1 MLNYSRMDETEAD
14 QIACNTSPRRAI
26 VRQGLQGAFEKIRR
40 KQWASGIDIP
50 EYLSTHPDVGGR
62 INEIHARI
70 QGLPAAVRNRKD
82 DDTRF
87 NRVKTLIWARYG
99 DPDAAAPVLRQTA

>member
-14 QIACNTSPRRAI
+14 QIGLQYLTSAGYRP
-26 VRQGLQGAFEKIRR
+26 QGLQGAFEKIRR

-99 DPDAAAPVLRQTA
+99 DPDAAAPVLRQAA

>member
-14 QIACNTSPRRAI
+14 QIGLQYLTSAGYRP
-26 VRQGLQGAFEKIRR
+26 QGLQGAFEKIRR

-82 DDTRF
+82 DDTRQ
-87 NRVKTLIWARYG
+87 
-99 DPDAAAPVLRQTA
+99 DADLGPLWRSRRGGPVLRQTA